1 MTDSIARTIA
11 ALKINEGKTLGRCCY
26 GGVQTRADCASC
38 GAWKPINEGG
48 QGVAEQSALGVTC
61 QAPVSP
67 SPDHDLLLRPF
78 NNVVPPSPTAP
89 ARTVQEIIGNPR
101 VCVTTEAA
109 APAPASRFGD
119 VTVVDGVAG
128 AGGASAGGTAGPP
141 WSGDGGTRPYTPT
154 PAAPAPDAVCD
165 WHQDGEDSETWQ
177 TGCGHYF
184 TIIDGTPTDNEFRH
198 CCFCGHLLAQHLHEN
213 DYDDE

>member
-1 MTDSIARTIA
+1 MSNNIARTIA
-11 ALKINEGKTLGRCCY
+11 ALRQHATATALSCQKLQAADILALCDAAER
-26 GGVQTRADCASC
+26 GGLCA
-38 GAWKPINEGG
+38 P
-48 QGVAEQSALGVTC
+48 
-61 QAPVSP
+61 
-67 SPDHDLLLRPF
+67 
-78 NNVVPPSPTAP
+78 
-89 ARTVQEIIGNPR
+89 
-101 VCVTTEAA
+101 A

-128 AGGASAGGTAGPP
+128 DGGASVGGTAGPP
-141 WSGDGGTRPYTPT
+141 WSGDGGTWPYTPT
-154 PAAPAPDAVCD
+154 PAAPAAETVCD